1 MSNWGNVEHFGP
13 AFNFV
18 LCISILEGD
27 GGKKGGTE
35 TQRVVGTREQSV
47 RRVAFPK
54 GVGVIKMQQRAG
66 MVHQFS
72 AETNGECD
80 YAEHAARNGG
90 SRNRDPLV
98 FRRHRIALVL
108 DRWLK

>member
-47 RRVAFPK
+47 RRVPFPK

-72 AETNGECD
+72 AERQMENVITQNML
-80 YAEHAARNGG
+80 
-90 SRNRDPLV
+90 LV
-98 FRRHRIALVL
+98 MAVSGTQILSSLGATGLL
-108 DRWLK
+108 